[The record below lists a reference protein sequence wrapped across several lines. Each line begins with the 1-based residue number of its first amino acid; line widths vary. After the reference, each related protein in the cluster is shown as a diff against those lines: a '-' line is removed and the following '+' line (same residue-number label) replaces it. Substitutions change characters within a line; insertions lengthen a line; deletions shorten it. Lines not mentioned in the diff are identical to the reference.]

1 MSLALS
7 LSYSIPLS
15 FWRQAPKPKGQSAG
29 LQQTSQTLRYEEQAK
44 TRRHHHLTLSSILTD
59 PLWLEASLKRSGSEL
74 GQVLP
79 MMLLVCL
86 S

>member
-1 MSLALS
+1 M
-7 LSYSIPLS
+7 
-15 FWRQAPKPKGQSAG
+15 G
-29 LQQTSQTLRYEEQAK
+29 LQRMSQALKYEEQAG
-44 TRRHHHLTLSSILTD
+44 TGRHHHLTLSFVLTD

-79 MMLLVCL
+79 VMLLVCL